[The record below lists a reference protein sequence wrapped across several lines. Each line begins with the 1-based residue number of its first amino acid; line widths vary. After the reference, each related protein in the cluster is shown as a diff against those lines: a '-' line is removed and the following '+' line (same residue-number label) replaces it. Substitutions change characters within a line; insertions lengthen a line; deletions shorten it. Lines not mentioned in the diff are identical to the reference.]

1 MSFDATKLATPVDLF
16 NGNGTTTGTRA
27 EAFIALPPGRKAIS
41 VFAVTSSTLAIKIQN
56 SVDKTNWFDVT
67 SSSPASTTGVSLLAE
82 VDSVVPFWRVNV
94 TSHTTSGTGTLG
106 MAAFITQG
114 PV

>member
-1 MSFDATKLATPVDLF
+1 MAFDASKLATPIDLF

-27 EAFIALPPGRKAIS
+27 EPFIALPPGKKALSIFT
-41 VFAVTSSTLAIKIQN
+41 VGSSTLTIKVQN

-67 SSSPASTTGVSLLAE
+67 SSTPASTTGVSLLAE